1 MRALHRATI
10 ALLLT
15 TLVTAPVWA
24 QSDADKATA
33 RTLAEEGIA
42 LKQAQKYEEALDKL
56 TRAQQIFDAPTHL
69 LLIGQCQVA
78 LGKLVEGAETFR
90 RLQRSKLDAG
100 APPAFV
106 SAKKQADDELRAVE
120 PRIPKVRIKLVPE
133 EVEGFEVRIDGVVV
147 PAAVVG
153 VDRVANPGH
162 HVVEV
167 SAPGYRKAQ
176 VQLQLTES
184 QVLPVEVRLE
194 RDGTPLASAT
204 PPPTYTPAPPPK
216 PVDSPPS
223 DGSRMDFLLTARLQL
238 AWPGGDFGTNTFGA
252 SETQAAAEIRGGAV
266 SESFGSGGGLELQG
280 GLRFGDHFAALLLF
294 GVDGFGKVSSDRYS
308 ADLEVLYEDAA
319 ARSFEAKESTAPY
332 GGIGAQWQTCRDC
345 FGFVGEVALMLRRFT
360 QTVEYEHLTERKK
373 CEISVVRNAPMLRA
387 MAGLQVP
394 LAADLNLMPFA
405 SISGGSVAT
414 TDLEPSEDPQL
425 RCQTDSRSAETVE
438 GSVVLFTLGL
448 SGTMAFE
455 L

>member
-1 MRALHRATI
+1 
-10 ALLLT
+10 
-15 TLVTAPVWA
+15 VWA

-106 SAKKQADDELRAVE
+106 KAKQQADDELRAVE
-120 PRIPKVRIKLVPE
+120 PRIPKVRIQLIPE
-133 EVEGFEVRIDGVVV
+133 DVEGFEIRIDGVAV

-167 SAPGYRKAQ
+167 SAPGYRTAQ
-176 VQLQLTES
+176 VQLQLTEG

-194 RDGTPLASAT
+194 RDGTPAA
-204 PPPTYTPAPPPK
+204 PVKAKPTRRPPPPK
-216 PVDSPPS
+216 PRDSPS
-223 DGSRMDFLLTARLQL
+223 SEASRLDLLLTARLQL
-238 AWPGGDFGTNTFGA
+238 AVPGGDFGKNTFGGK
-252 SETQAAAEIRGGAV
+252 EIEWGEV
-266 SESFGSGGGLELQG
+266 SESFGPGGGFELQG
-280 GLRFGDHFAALLLF
+280 GLRFGDHFAGVLLV
-294 GVDGFGKVSSDRYS
+294 GVDVFGEGSSDRYS
-308 ADLEVLYEDAA
+308 DDLKDAYDEEA
-319 ARSFEAKESTAPY
+319 VDRSFKAKEWIAPY
-332 GGIGAQWQTCRDC
+332 AGIGAQWQTCRDC
-345 FGFVGEVALMLRRFT
+345 FGFVGEAALMWRGFA
-360 QTVEYEHLTERKK
+360 QTVEYERQTDEET
-373 CEISVVRNAPMLRA
+373 CQISVLRGA
-387 MAGLQVP
+387 VMARALAGLQVP
-394 LAADLNLMPFA
+394 IRTDLSLMPFA
-405 SISGGSVAT
+405 SLSLGSVT
-414 TDLEPSEDPQL
+414 NMKLEPTAESSCQPKPQTAKTL
-425 RCQTDSRSAETVE
+425 E
-438 GSVVLFTLGL
+438 GNAALFTLGV
-448 SGTMAFE
+448 SGTLAFE

>member
-1 MRALHRATI
+1 MRPLHRATI

-15 TLVTAPVWA
+15 TLLSAPVWA
-24 QSDADKATA
+24 QTDADKATA
-33 RTLAEEGIA
+33 RALAEEGIA

-69 LLIGQCQVA
+69 LLIGQCQVS

-90 RLQRSKLDAG
+90 RLQRSKLDPG

-106 SAKKQADDELRAVE
+106 SAKKQADEELRAVE
-120 PRIPKVRIKLVPE
+120 PRIPKVRIQLVPE
-133 EVEGFEVRIDGVVV
+133 EVEGFEVRIDGVTV

-176 VQLQLTES
+176 VQLQLTEG

-194 RDGTPLASAT
+194 RDGTGVAPAT
-204 PPPTYTPAPPPK
+204 PPPTYTPSPPPK
-216 PVDSPPS
+216 TVDSPPRE
-223 DGSRMDFLLTARLQL
+223 GSRMDFLLTARLQL
-238 AWPGGDFGTNTFGA
+238 AWPGGDFGTTTFGDD
-252 SETQAAAEIRGGAV
+252 EIKGGSV

-280 GLRFGDHFAALLLF
+280 GLRFGDHFAGVLLF

-308 ADLEVLYEDAA
+308 AELGGLYPDADPET
-319 ARSFEAKESTAPY
+319 FEAKNSTAPY
-332 GGIGAQWQTCRDC
+332 GGIGGQWQTCRDC
-345 FGFVGEVALMLRRFT
+345 FGFVGEIALMLRQFT
-360 QTVEYEHLTERKK
+360 QTVEYQRDEDGRT
-373 CEISVVRNAPMLRA
+373 CQISVGRNAPMLRA

-394 LAADLNLMPFA
+394 IGTDLNLMPFA
-405 SISGGSVAT
+405 SISAGSVAT
-414 TDLEPSEDPQL
+414 MELKPSEDAEL
-425 RCQTDSRSAETVE
+425 KCRTDTRSAETLE
-438 GSVVLFTLGL
+438 GGVVLFTLGL